1 MDSRLNELERC
12 KGWIEDA
19 LAYGGG
25 THEYE
30 DIVNS
35 VLEGKMQ
42 LWPASQSCLV
52 TEITLYPRKKVCHI
66 FLGGGEL
73 QEVLDI
79 YRYVVQWAIDQGC
92 SSLTTTGRKGW
103 ARVLKDE
110 GWESHLVLLEK
121 RL

>member
-1 MDSRLNELERC
+1 MNELERC
-12 KGWIEDA
+12 REWIEDA

-30 DIVNS
+30 DIVDA

-52 TEITLYPRKKVCHI
+52 TEITVYPRKKVVHI
-66 FLGGGEL
+66 FLGGGKL

-110 GWESHLVLLEK
+110 GWESQLVLLEK